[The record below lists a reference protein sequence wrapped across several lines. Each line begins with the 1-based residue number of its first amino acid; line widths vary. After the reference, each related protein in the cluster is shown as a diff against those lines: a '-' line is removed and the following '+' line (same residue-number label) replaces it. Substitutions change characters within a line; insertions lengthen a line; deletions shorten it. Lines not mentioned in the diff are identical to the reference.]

1 MSTIFLAFIVF
12 IIVIG
17 AVSFAL
23 MWHWKKY
30 MPETGRGVS
39 VFTIYM
45 IGLAILLM
53 ALFTTITNI
62 S

>member
-1 MSTIFLAFIVF
+1 MSTLFLAFLVF
-12 IIVIG
+12 VIIIG
-17 AVSFAL
+17 AASFAL

-30 MPETGRGVS
+30 MPETGRGVG

-45 IGLAILLM
+45 IGLAVLLM
-53 ALFTTITNI
+53 ALFTSLSNI

>member
-1 MSTIFLAFIVF
+1 MSTLFFGFLIF
-12 IIVIG
+12 IIIIG

-30 MPETGRGVS
+30 MPETGRGVG

-45 IGLAILLM
+45 IGLAVLLM
-53 ALFTTITNI
+53 ILFTSITSI